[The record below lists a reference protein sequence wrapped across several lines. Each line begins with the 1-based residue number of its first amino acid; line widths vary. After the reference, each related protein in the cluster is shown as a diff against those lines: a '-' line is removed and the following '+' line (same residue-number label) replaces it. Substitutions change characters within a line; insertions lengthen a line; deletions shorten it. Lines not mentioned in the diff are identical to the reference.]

1 MLTNTTISSIEGV
14 IHVYVHVGLVL
25 KFIRVQNGLQVRTVH
40 TIRDK
45 VLSDE
50 ICQLIKALLEGGVCI
65 AGGI

>member
-25 KFIRVQNGLQVRTVH
+25 KFIRVQNGLQVETVH

-50 ICQLIKALLEGGVCI
+50 ICQLIKALLEGDVCI